1 MLHMMRR
8 FANTWFGK
16 ALGAVLLVGLAGF
29 GIQNVLLDLGSN
41 NLARVGSEDIST
53 TQFQRAYRQQLNQVA
68 QQYGQM
74 PTDVQA
80 VQMGIPT
87 AVIQRLASDAAVNQM
102 AVDLGLGVSDAK
114 LGEMVKADPSF
125 ADMLGKF
132 DAQSFATVLR
142 QNGYTEAEY
151 FDLQTRAARRQ
162 QVALG
167 LFGGTPPSKAASDIL
182 NRYRND
188 QRTVEYFTINST
200 SIPAI
205 PTPSD
210 DDLKAYLTAHQA
222 DYRTKETRTVD
233 IVVFT
238 PEILAQ
244 LPDYVPADADVKAEY
259 DRTKDSLIKIEK
271 RHIEQVVLSDPSK
284 EQAFTDAQAKGLNFV
299 DAAQAAGLV
308 PTDLGTLA
316 KSEIQDAALADAA
329 FGLAKTGDFT
339 IIPGIGAR
347 RVIGV
352 LEIQA
357 GGQISYDDAKA
368 DIAKR
373 LAVTK
378 AKAAYADVQDQ
389 IEELRAA
396 FKPLK
401 EIADRFK
408 LPVATSTVTPGG
420 MELVSVAGISGD
432 NLQKV
437 ADGIF
442 AAEQGKLAKT
452 VSTGATNNI
461 WFDLTKID
469 PARDQTF
476 DEVKDKLATD
486 WTAAKTEAAL
496 KAEVASITDD
506 LGAGKA
512 FADVASAHGQ
522 FPQVSQAFTRDGD
535 KTNVFTQQVAAD
547 IFGKG
552 PDGFGSVIDGDG
564 EYLVY
569 HVTSVVAA
577 DGDPSKAITDYSAGA
592 VRDSLYAE
600 FIGGLRD
607 AAGIKINQQALSQV
621 LNLGAT
627 Q

>member
-1 MLHMMRR
+1 MLNFMRR

-41 NLARVGSEDIST
+41 NLARVGNEDIST

-80 VQMGIPT
+80 IQMGIPT

-167 LFGGTPPSKAASDIL
+167 LFGGTPPSKAASEIL

-200 SIPAI
+200 SIAAI
-205 PTPSD
+205 PAPTD
-210 DDLKAYLTAHQA
+210 DDLKTYLTAHQA

-233 IVVFT
+233 ILVFT

-244 LPDYVPADADVKAEY
+244 LPDYVPTDADVKAEY

-284 EQAFTDAQAKGLNFV
+284 EQAFTDAQAKGLTFV
-299 DAAQAAGLV
+299 DAAKAAGLV
-308 PTDLGTLA
+308 PADLGTLA

-352 LEIQA
+352 LEIQP

-408 LPVATSTVTPGG
+408 LQVTTSTVTPGG
-420 MELVSVAGISGD
+420 IELVSVPGISAD
-432 NLQKV
+432 NLEKV

-452 VSTGATNNI
+452 VSIGATNNI

-496 KAEVASITDD
+496 KAEVASITAD

-535 KTNVFTQQVAAD
+535 KTNVFTPQVASD

-600 FIGGLRD
+600 FISGLRD

-621 LNLGAT
+621 LNLGT